1 MPSNKRRNQGN
12 KNKEDIVTSPNEQDT
27 PSQDFEDDEMEEMQD
42 TDFKKFMIRTF
53 RNFQKQIIEQQK
65 SLLDRIENLSSEN
78 EILRRNQ
85 NETQK
90 LVEQESVIVKRNQNE
105 MKNSIDQ
112 MTNTLESLKNRVSEA
127 EERMS
132 DLEDRAQENI
142 QSNQRKEEEIRNL
155 KNIVGNLQDT
165 IKKPNIRV
173 LGVPEGMETEKGLEG
188 LFSEILAENFPGLE
202 KDRDILVQE
211 AHRTPS
217 KPDQKR
223 SSPRHFVIKL
233 TTVKHK
239 EKILKCAREKRQI
252 TLRGSPIRLTADFS
266 SETLQARREWRD
278 IAQILREKKCH
289 PRILYPEKLS
299 FVNKG
304 EIKTFHS
311 KQKLKE
317 FIATCPD
324 CKRCLKM
331 CCTQKHRNTVI
342 NMKEGK
348 GRKPHSKRLQ
358 EVQSI
363 Y

>member
-1 MPSNKRRNQGN
+1 MQEELTMPSNKHRNRGSKINDDTMMQN
-12 KNKEDIVTSPNEQDT
+12 T
-27 PSQDFEDDEMEEMQD
+27 PSQEYEDDEIEEMQD

-53 RNFQKQIIEQQK
+53 MIRTFRSFQKQILELQK
-65 SLLDRIENLSSEN
+65 SLMDKIENLSREN
-78 EILRRNQ
+78 EILRKSQ

-105 MKNSIDQ
+105 MKSSIDQ
-112 MTNTLESLKNRVSEA
+112 MTNTLESLKNRMGEA
-127 EERMS
+127 EERIS

-165 IKKPNIRV
+165 IKKTNIRV
-173 LGVPEGMETEKGLEG
+173 LGVPEGMEREKGLEG

-211 AHRTPS
+211 AHRTPN
-217 KPDQKR
+217 KHDQKR
-223 SSPRHFVIKL
+223 SSPRHVVIKL

-278 IAQILREKKCH
+278 IAQVLREKNCQ
-289 PRILYPEKLS
+289 PRILYPAKLS
-299 FVNKG
+299 FVNEG

-311 KQKLKE
+311 KQKLKD
-317 FIATCPD
+317 FVATRPALQ
-324 CKRCLKM
+324 KILKDVLHSE
-331 CCTQKHRNTVI
+331 TQKHGHQYERR
-342 NMKEGK
+342 E
-348 GRKPHSKRLQ
+348 RK
-358 EVQSI
+358 
-363 Y
+363 

>member
-1 MPSNKRRNQGN
+1 MKEELTMPSNKHRNRGN
-12 KNKEDIVTSPNEQDT
+12 KINDDTMMPPNKQNTPNQDY
-27 PSQDFEDDEMEEMQD
+27 EDDEIEEMQD

-53 RNFQKQIIEQQK
+53 RSFQKQILELQK
-65 SLLDRIENLSSEN
+65 SLLDKIENLSHEN
-78 EILRRNQ
+78 EILRKNQ

-90 LVEQESVIVKRNQNE
+90 LVEKESVIVKRNQNE
-105 MKNSIDQ
+105 MKSSIDQ
-112 MTNTLESLKNRVSEA
+112 MTNTLESLKNRMGEA
-127 EERMS
+127 EERIS

-165 IKKPNIRV
+165 IKKTNIRV
-173 LGVPEGMETEKGLEG
+173 LGVPEGMEREKGLEG

-211 AHRTPS
+211 AHRTPN
-217 KPDQKR
+217 KHDQKR
-223 SSPRHFVIKL
+223 SSPRHVVIKL

-278 IAQILREKKCH
+278 IAQVLREKNCQ
-289 PRILYPEKLS
+289 PRILYPAKLS
-299 FVNKG
+299 FVNEG

-311 KQKLKE
+311 KQKLKD
-317 FIATCPD
+317 FVATLPALQ
-324 CKRCLKM
+324 KILKDVLHSE
-331 CCTQKHRNTVI
+331 TQKHGHQYERRERKNTY
-342 NMKEGK
+342 
-348 GRKPHSKRLQ
+348 Q
-358 EVQSI
+358 
-363 Y
+363 

>member
-1 MPSNKRRNQGN
+1 MPSNKHRNRGSKINDDTMMPPN
-12 KNKEDIVTSPNEQDT
+12 KQNTQ
-27 PSQDFEDDEMEEMQD
+27 SQEYEDDEIEEMQD

-53 RNFQKQIIEQQK
+53 RSFQKQILELQK
-65 SLLDRIENLSSEN
+65 SLMDKIENLSREN
-78 EILRRNQ
+78 EILRKSQ

-105 MKNSIDQ
+105 MKSSIDQ
-112 MTNTLESLKNRVSEA
+112 MTNTLESLKNRMGEA
-127 EERMS
+127 EERIS

-165 IKKPNIRV
+165 IKKTNIRV
-173 LGVPEGMETEKGLEG
+173 LGVPEGMEREKGLEG

-211 AHRTPS
+211 AHRTPN
-217 KPDQKR
+217 KHDQKR
-223 SSPRHFVIKL
+223 SSPRHVVIKL

-278 IAQILREKKCH
+278 IAQVLREKNCQ
-289 PRILYPEKLS
+289 PRILYPAKLS
-299 FVNKG
+299 FVNEG

-311 KQKLKE
+311 KQKLKD
-317 FIATCPD
+317 FVATRPALQ
-324 CKRCLKM
+324 KILKDVLHSE
-331 CCTQKHRNTVI
+331 TQKHGHQYERR
-342 NMKEGK
+342 EGK
-348 GRKPHSKRLQ
+348 NTYQ
-358 EVQSI
+358 
-363 Y
+363 

>member
-1 MPSNKRRNQGN
+1 MMPPNKQN
-12 KNKEDIVTSPNEQDT
+12 I
-27 PSQDFEDDEMEEMQD
+27 PSQDYEDDEIEEMQD

-53 RNFQKQIIEQQK
+53 RSFQKQILELQK
-65 SLLDRIENLSSEN
+65 SLLDRIENLSHEN
-78 EILRRNQ
+78 EILRKNQ

-105 MKNSIDQ
+105 MKSSIDQ
-112 MTNTLESLKNRVSEA
+112 MTNTLESLKNRMGEA
-127 EERMS
+127 EERIS
-132 DLEDRAQENI
+132 DLEEREQQRI

-165 IKKPNIRV
+165 IKKNNNIRV
-173 LGVPEGMETEKGLEG
+173 LGVPEGMEREKGLEG
-188 LFSEILAENFPGLE
+188 LFSEILAENIPGLD

-217 KPDQKR
+217 KHDQKR
-223 SSPRHFVIKL
+223 SSPRHIVIKL

-278 IAQILREKKCH
+278 IALVLREKNCQ
-289 PRILYPEKLS
+289 PRILYPAKLS
-299 FVNKG
+299 FVNEG

-311 KQKLKE
+311 KQKL
-317 FIATCPD
+317 TLPPLVRP
-324 CKRCLKM
+324 CKRYLKM
-331 CCTQKHRNTVI
+331 CYTQKHRNTAI

-348 GRKPHSKRLQ
+348 GRTPTSKRAW
-358 EVQSI
+358 EAQSI